1 MISVWFVLSA
11 AALTVQQT
19 DITVRGWQPEW
30 RQSLE
35 YEIALD
41 RYDIVPDVIRLPA
54 NQPVRL
60 RFLNNT
66 PGILSFSAPGFF
78 RTALVR
84 SGDERWLENGALR
97 LAPGE
102 RREVV
107 LVPAAGRYGARSRNF
122 FHRLLGMS
130 AEIIV
135 E

>member
-1 MISVWFVLSA
+1 MISAWFVLAA
-11 AALTVQQT
+11 AALSVPQA

-41 RYDIVPDVIRLPA
+41 RYDIAPDVIRLPA

-66 PGILSFSAPGFF
+66 PGVLSFSAPAFF
-78 RTALVR
+78 RSAHIR
-84 SGDERWLENGALR
+84 SGDERWLLHGALR
-97 LAPGE
+97 LGPGE

-135 E
+135 Q